1 MSQLSQSKNHI
12 NIEMQLINEYNMIKR
27 VFHNRKQKLEVKS
40 K

>member
-27 VFHNRKQKLEVKS
+27 VFYNRKQKLEVKS